1 MPGNVCV
8 VQEDQQGLQAQDGDN
23 AGEAAEGK
31 DDHQCYALASGEL
44 QLVEEGQRENG
55 DKDVRYD
62 VYAGVGEPEY

>member
-1 MPGNVCV
+1 
-8 VQEDQQGLQAQDGDN
+8 
-23 AGEAAEGK
+23 
-31 DDHQCYALASGEL
+31 LASGEL